1 MVAAGQR
8 TAPLQL
14 RLPKVRAHQQL
25 GGLVRAAC
33 THLAPGG
40 RQPGARARA
49 AGSLAADAHQ
59 HREQA
64 LHLEERTGRG
74 PAEGTP
80 RPHTAALLFELTFD
94 EARAAGSGTQS
105 PDLASPSLVRSPSG
119 AVGPDQKPG
128 WFVDPMGR
136 PLSLPGGARPGPR
149 KARHGRAADDLVRPA
164 SRGRP
169 SLLGIP
175 AGHLAHRTARR
186 WLVQPER
193 RRLLLHRLLEAEECL
208 ARRRPEDTGMR
219 RPCANGADRR

>member
-1 MVAAGQR
+1 MLGRRVPLKVPREHHPMVAAGER
-8 TAPLQL
+8 AASLQP
-14 RLPKVRAHQQL
+14 RLPNVRAHQQL
-25 GGLVRAAC
+25 GGLVRVAC

-40 RQPGARARA
+40 WQPGARARA

-59 HREQA
+59 HREQT

-136 PLSLPGGARPGPR
+136 PLSLPGGAGPGPR
-149 KARHGRAADDLVRPA
+149 KAPMAEQPTTLFNPSAGDGPA
-164 SRGRP
+164 F
-169 SLLGIP
+169 
-175 AGHLAHRTARR
+175 
-186 WLVQPER
+186 
-193 RRLLLHRLLEAEECL
+193 
-208 ARRRPEDTGMR
+208 
-219 RPCANGADRR
+219 